1 MKRLWLLATMVLTA
15 TLSVVVAGRA
25 APSPEKVTVCEAEWR
40 DPARGGRV
48 VPVRIRLPTEAA
60 HVPVIL
66 FSHGLG
72 GSLDAGTDWVEAWA
86 AAGFATVNL
95 QHAGSDTGV
104 WRGKAHPLEGLREA
118 MTPEQL
124 RNRANDV
131 HFVLD
136 ELAKGGAVTGP
147 NGSCDLGR
155 LDMSRLG
162 MSGHSFGAQT
172 TLAISGARYGG
183 LPLLQDKRIAAS
195 IAFSPQPAQ
204 GQDDHAAFGGITI
217 PFFTV
222 TGTRD
227 VLPMSNAWKP
237 QDRQRP
243 YEAMTGGGKYL
254 LVIDGANHMMLGG
267 QTLPMRNNTPPPAM
281 VVTVTAATT
290 LFWRATLLGDRD
302 AAAELRRFG
311 VHLSAG
317 DRFAAK

>member
-1 MKRLWLLATMVLTA
+1 MRRFWLLLAMVLAA

-25 APSPEKVTVCEAEWR
+25 APDKATVCEADWS
-40 DPARGGRV
+40 DPARGGRI
-48 VPVRIRLPTEAA
+48 VPVRIRLPARAEP
-60 HVPVIL
+60 VPVIL

-72 GSLDAGTDWVEAWA
+72 GALDAGTDWAEAWA

-95 QHAGSDTGV
+95 QHAGSDAGV
-104 WRGKAHPLEGLREA
+104 WRGKAHPLQGLREA
-118 MTPEQL
+118 MTTEQL

-136 ELAKGGAVTGP
+136 ALVKGGIVNGA

-155 LDMSRLG
+155 LDMSRIG

-183 LPLLQDKRIAAS
+183 LPLLQDRRIAAAV
-195 IAFSPQPAQ
+195 AFSPQPAQ
-204 GQDDHAAFGGITI
+204 GQDDRAAFGGITI

-227 VLPMSNAWKP
+227 ALPALNGWTP

-267 QTLPMRNNTPPPAM
+267 QTLSMRANTPSPAM
-281 VVTVTAATT
+281 VATVTASTT

-311 VHLSAG
+311 PHLAAG

>member
-1 MKRLWLLATMVLTA
+1 LVLTA
-15 TLSVVVAGRA
+15 TLSVVVAGHA
-25 APSPEKVTVCEAEWR
+25 APDSRVTVCEAQWR

-48 VPVRIRLPTEAA
+48 VPVRIRVPAGPGR
-60 HVPVIL
+60 VPVIL

-95 QHAGSDTGV
+95 QHAGSDVDV

-118 MTPEQL
+118 MTPQQL
-124 RNRANDV
+124 RNRTDDV

-136 ELAKGGAVTGP
+136 QLARGADGP
-147 NGSCDLGR
+147 GGSCDLGR
-155 LDMSRLG
+155 LDMTRIG

-172 TLAISGARYGG
+172 TLAVAGARYGG
-183 LPLLQDKRIAAS
+183 LPLLQDRRIAAA

-204 GQDDHAAFGGITI
+204 GQDDRAAFGGIAI

-227 VLPMSNAWKP
+227 ALPMLNGVTAE
-237 QDRQRP
+237 DRLRP

-267 QTLPMRNNTPPPAM
+267 QALPMRNTTPPPAM
-281 VVTVTAATT
+281 VATVTASTT

-302 AAAELRRFG
+302 AATELRRFG
-311 VHLSAG
+311 THLTG

>member
-1 MKRLWLLATMVLTA
+1 MQVSRPVKRSWLLLAMVLAA
-15 TLSVVVAGRA
+15 TLSVVRAGHA
-25 APSPEKVTVCEAEWR
+25 APDKVTVCEADWS
-40 DPARGGRV
+40 DPARGGRI
-48 VPVRIRLPTEAA
+48 VPVRIRLPAQAA
-60 HVPVIL
+60 PVPVIL

-86 AAGFATVNL
+86 AAGFATVNI
-95 QHAGSDTGV
+95 QHAG
-104 WRGKAHPLEGLREA
+104 GLREA
-118 MTPEQL
+118 VTPEQL

-136 ELAKGGAVTGP
+136 TLAKGGIVNGP

-155 LDMSRLG
+155 LDRGRIG

-183 LPLLQDKRIAAS
+183 LPLLQDRRIAAS
-195 IAFSPQPAQ
+195 VAFSPQPAQ
-204 GQDDHAAFGGITI
+204 GQDDRAAFGGITI

-227 VLPMSNAWKP
+227 ALPALNGWTP
-237 QDRQRP
+237 QDRLRP

-267 QTLPMRNNTPPPAM
+267 QTLSMRTNTPPPAM
-281 VVTVTAATT
+281 VATVTASTT
-290 LFWRATLLGDRD
+290 LFWRATLLDDRD
-302 AAAELRRFG
+302 AAAELQRFG
-311 VHLSAG
+311 PRLPAG
-317 DRFAAK
+317 DRFVAK